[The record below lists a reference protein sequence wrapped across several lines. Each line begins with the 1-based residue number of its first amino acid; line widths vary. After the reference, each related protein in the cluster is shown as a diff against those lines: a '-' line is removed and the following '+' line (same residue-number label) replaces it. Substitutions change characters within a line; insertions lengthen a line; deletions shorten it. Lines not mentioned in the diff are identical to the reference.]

1 MLRIYLISAFNS
13 KIILKKIVSLLLI
26 LSFFFSI
33 SLSAKITDV
42 NSKDLPDI
50 FVTGN
55 AIIFNSGE
63 SPDNDNSGFKKSDIK
78 NNEADIFIVDGA
90 LIYNAKAFSNAK
102 ITKLKKKAISKKLNK
117 PNRKTLATQRIAV
130 SNKKLA
136 VTACYTSTPNS
147 ENFSQSEKHKIVV
160 SLSRSQSI
168 AKTIVSEYKSLN
180 KNLCF
185 LIKQNFQYTNPL
197 VKVYYFSGKHSVRP
211 PTSMS

>member
-13 KIILKKIVSLLLI
+13 KIILKKIISLLLI

-42 NSKDLPDI
+42 NPKDLPDI
-50 FVTGN
+50 SVTGN
-55 AIIFNSGE
+55 AIIFNSEE
-63 SPDNDNSGFKKSDIK
+63 SPDYDNSSCKKIDIK

-102 ITKLKKKAISKKLNK
+102 ITKLENKATSKKLK
-117 PNRKTLATQRIAV
+117 KLKRKTLATQRIAV
-130 SNKKLA
+130 PNKKLA
-136 VTACYTSTPNS
+136 FTTCYTSKPNS
-147 ENFSQSEKHKIVV
+147 ENYSQNEKHKIVI
-160 SLSRSQSI
+160 SPSRSQTI
-168 AKTIVSEYKSLN
+168 AKAIVSDYKSLN

-185 LIKQNFQYTNPL
+185 LIKQNFQYINPL
-197 VKVYYFSGKHSVRP
+197 IKVYYFSGKHSVRP